1 MLPVNASHRLP
12 LLQVADDAE
21 YKLKHCF
28 VQTVQLISALV
39 DSSEL
44 RACVPGRARLSVVLM
59 SFFGSDKA
67 VRAAIDGFDSRMQAH
82 GICTSK
88 ASTDLGARA

>member
-1 MLPVNASHRLP
+1 M
-12 LLQVADDAE
+12 LQVADDAE

-67 VRAAIDGFDSRMQAH
+67 VRAAIYFFAKTGYNFFILHKQSIHR
-82 GICTSK
+82 
-88 ASTDLGARA
+88 L

>member
-1 MLPVNASHRLP
+1 MLPVNSSHGLP
-12 LLQVADDAE
+12 LMQVADDAE

-67 VRAAIDGFDSRMQAH
+67 VRATIDV
-82 GICTSK
+82 
-88 ASTDLGARA
+88 